1 MNWLA
6 SAERV
11 KAHVSDCKRHQ
22 SSGLHVLSELAN
34 RIARVTASG
43 SPSLTSAAAFHTQLR
58 SEPTLGDRV
67 ISGTTA
73 RKHVSVKLRTRVKGH
88 VVKQHTVVVGADLE
102 RLLSSHNQADLVVLL
117 VLEQSDI
124 ASSSLLP
131 LAGGGG
137 GILAILLDGLDKLE
151 QLGAHLEELLLG
163 LLVGLDV
170 DLLGQLDDGLEV
182 NVLALGG
189 LLL

>member
-1 MNWLA
+1 MLVI
-6 SAERV
+6 V
-11 KAHVSDCKRHQ
+11 KCVIESKH
-22 SSGLHVLSELAN
+22 LYVLSELAN

-73 RKHVSVKLRTRVKGH
+73 RKHVSVKLTSLRTRVREEH
-88 VVKQHTVVVGADLE
+88 VGEQHTVVVGADLE

-137 GILAILLDGLDKLE
+137 GILAILLGGLDELE
-151 QLGAHLEELLLG
+151 QLGAHLEELLLR
-163 LLVGLDV
+163 LLVGLDI

-189 LLL
+189 LLLYDKYLR

>member
-1 MNWLA
+1 M
-6 SAERV
+6 
-11 KAHVSDCKRHQ
+11 
-22 SSGLHVLSELAN
+22 G
-34 RIARVTASG
+34 
-43 SPSLTSAAAFHTQLR
+43 
-58 SEPTLGDRV
+58 
-67 ISGTTA
+67 
-73 RKHVSVKLRTRVKGH
+73 
-88 VVKQHTVVVGADLE
+88 KQHTVVVGADLE

-117 VLEQSDI
+117 VLEQPDV

-137 GILAILLDGLDKLE
+137 GILAILLDGLDELE
-151 QLGAHLEELLLG
+151 QLGAHLEELLLR

-189 LLL
+189 LLLYDRYPR